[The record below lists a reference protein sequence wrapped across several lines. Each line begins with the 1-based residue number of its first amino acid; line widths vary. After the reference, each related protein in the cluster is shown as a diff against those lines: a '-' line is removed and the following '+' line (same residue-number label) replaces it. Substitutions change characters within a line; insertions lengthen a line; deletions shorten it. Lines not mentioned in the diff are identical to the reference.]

1 MYLVNIMR
9 KSKTIL
15 IVIMFSFLLISQY
28 LLYKEYRD
36 LEEEYRNLEKEYR
49 DLKTRYIFLKSGYDV
64 LCSEKEDLA
73 RKYKELKKKYDSLQ
87 SRYKLLERN
96 YSALSYNY
104 KALVSKHRALEES
117 YRNLDSKYRE
127 LLREW
132 RTYCIDVRK
141 VSKDKYIT
149 VLLYM
154 PPISIDGKTID
165 SLCVLLKFSMRDF
178 LYCQLLELKGVTTF
192 YSQEEYEK
200 YMEERD
206 SILNSIIKEIA
217 KAIKDYTSKVHD
229 RRTRVFLELYI
240 AKWIARYRPY
250 EFGGGEPRLLPFR
263 TGICSEGAW
272 FVAFLLKELGYKC
285 IVVCTKVGKLGHAQ
299 VGVHLPFEIK
309 CPLYES
315 ASLPYYVVYRGLKY
329 YIIDATPILKY
340 RTQVLKWSMSVNYIP
355 RLRVYDIFDPL
366 LGSVTRIKEVP

>member
-1 MYLVNIMR
+1 M
-9 KSKTIL
+9 KKGKTIL
-15 IVIMFSFLLISQY
+15 IVIIFSFLLISQY

-36 LEEEYRNLEKEYR
+36 LEEEYRNLEKEHR

-132 RTYCIDVRK
+132 RTYCIDVRE

-149 VLLYM
+149 VLLYV

-165 SLCVLLKFSMRDF
+165 SLCVLLKLSMRDF
-178 LYCQLLELKGVTTF
+178 LYCQLPELKGGIAF
-192 YSQEEYEK
+192 YSQEEHEK
-200 YMEERD
+200 YWEERD
-206 SILNSIIKEIA
+206 CILNSIIKEIA
-217 KAIKDYTSKVHD
+217 KAIKDYTNRVHD

-240 AKWIARYRPY
+240 AKWITRYRPY
-250 EFGGGEPRLLPFR
+250 RFGGEPRLLPFR
-263 TGICSEGAW
+263 TGRCLEGAW
-272 FVAFLLKELGYKC
+272 FAALLLKELGYKC
-285 IVVCTKVGKLGHAQ
+285 IVVFTKVGKAGHAQ

-315 ASLPYYVVYRGLKY
+315 ASLPYYVVYKGLKY

-340 RTQVLKWSMSVNYIP
+340 KTQVLKWSMSVNYIP
-355 RLRVYDIFDPL
+355 RLRVYNIFDPL
-366 LGSVTRIKEVP
+366 PGPVTRIIGIP